1 MDIIIIKLFFQV
13 TQLCALISAAVVAKE
28 NSVLEFFSD
37 IKSTRD
43 GTLAMVIIGM
53 VLCLALFIIYI
64 INLYKKFE
72 KPLHIAV
79 CFFFVKYKYKQKFN
93 KIYFLY

>member
-79 CFFFVKYKYKQKFN
+79 RFFFL
-93 KIYFLY
+93 I